1 MFNFQNKS
9 SPKLAIV
16 VGTDLQKRILSEIF
30 EQLQKNLSPC
40 EVNVISLDDFYQFGV
55 TLDEFEEVVK
65 LRSLFN
71 KPWYDRGTFFKL
83 ISLPGFVFNFIK
95 MSKDFTHFIF
105 FVDTGVLER
114 SAIKTLKTFG
124 CHTIVLQDAMK
135 MPPRFAGKRSLL
147 WFGAG
152 NADLY
157 LLIGERCRHMVQRG
171 KTQIVGSPLYSNNYE
186 KLPRGKNILIFNQCF
201 ARYGEVSE
209 DFEYLFMKQVVELA
223 SQFGKVEL
231 RLHPH
236 NSPERYEDLASE
248 TVEVSYKK
256 KMSRSLESAGILLAV
271 NSSAILEAFAV
282 GLPVITLDWYPSP
295 FEHQIETGIIP
306 CKSIDVL
313 SDKLFEW
320 QNEGCNFGNF
330 TEDEIC
336 RELRAQ
342 IAFSGD
348 ESVDIIVNE
357 VDTFIRQSERTNQH
371 I

>member
-1 MFNFQNKS
+1 MFNFQNKLT
-9 SPKLAIV
+9 PKLAIV
-16 VGTDLQKRILSEIF
+16 VGTNLQKRILSGIF
-30 EQLQKNLSPC
+30 KKLQKKLFPN
-40 EVNVISLDDFYQFGV
+40 ETVIISLDDFFQFGM
-55 TLDEFEEVVK
+55 TLDEFEEVIK
-65 LRSLFN
+65 LRSLFK
-71 KPWYDRGTFFKL
+71 KPWYDRGVFLKL
-83 ISLPGFVFNFIK
+83 ISLPGFVFNFIR

-157 LLIGERCRHMVQRG
+157 LLIGERCRHMVQQGETR
-171 KTQIVGSPLYSNNYE
+171 IVGSPLYSNNYE

-209 DFEYLFMKQVVELA
+209 EFEYLFMKQVVDVA
-223 SQFGKVEL
+223 SRFGKVEL

-236 NSPERYEDLASE
+236 NSPERYKDLIS
-248 TVEVSYKK
+248 TKVEVSYKK
-256 KMSRSLESAGILLAV
+256 QMSRSLESAGILLAV
-271 NSSAILEAFAV
+271 NSSAIMEAIAV

-295 FEHQIETGIIP
+295 FKHQIEAGIIP
-306 CKSIDVL
+306 CESIDVL
-313 SDKLFEW
+313 SGKLFEW
-320 QNEGCNFGNF
+320 QNEGCNFGSF
-330 TEDEIC
+330 TEEEIC

-342 IAFSGD
+342 IAFSRD
-348 ESVDIIVNE
+348 ESVNMIVNE
-357 VDTFIRQSERTNQH
+357 VYTFIQQRES
-371 I
+371 IS